1 MSANLPVTV
10 AFTELERMAQAF
22 AKSGMFGA
30 KTTEQAMALLL
41 LAQGEGLHPAIAMR
55 DFDIIQCRPAKK
67 AEAMLRSFIAAGGK
81 VEWHCMTDE
90 KADATFSHENGG
102 SVRIDWDMARAK
114 KAGVG
119 NKDNYN
125 KYPRQMLA
133 NRVISE
139 GCRRIYPA
147 STSGL
152 YVPEEVIHFR
162 GEKDIT
168 PSAGALSALPIAN
181 QEVIQATA
189 AEVKALLANDQTA
202 DAYALWQDS
211 KFDTDQQVAFW
222 SLLDSKQKGV
232 LGRMG
237 EAERAAGKGTIS
249 EPQKK
254 RLEARIKELNLKR
267 DDIKAYCQREFA
279 GVEHFADL
287 TPSQYRLLD
296 AELDKHVTRDSAI
309 AAIKAMPDDIPVTAP
324 ARAPQ
329 AAAPS
334 SPAAPAAGATINE
347 AQESAIRDL
356 LESHSVELKAFLLKA
371 DIKNVSEL
379 QATRFAKAIEWIKGK
394 K

>member
-1 MSANLPVTV
+1 MPALSRDMDAQAGEEGAGMSANLPATV
-10 AFTELERMAQAF
+10 AFSELERMAQAF

-30 KTTEQAMALLL
+30 KTSDLAMALLL

-55 DFDIIQCRPAKK
+55 DFDIIQGRPAKK

-222 SLLDSKQKGV
+222 SLLNSKQKGV

-237 EAERAAGKGTIS
+237 EAERNQAKGVIS

-254 RLEARIKELNLKR
+254 RLEARIKEFGFDREVVKR
-267 DDIKAYCQREFA
+267 ECSQSW
-279 GVEHFADL
+279 GVQHFAEL
-287 TPSQYRLLD
+287 TKEQY
-296 AELDKHVTRDSAI
+296 AELDAI
-309 AAIKAMPDDIPVTAP
+309 LT
-324 ARAPQ
+324 
-329 AAAPS
+329 
-334 SPAAPAAGATINE
+334 E
-347 AQESAIRDL
+347 
-356 LESHSVELKAFLLKA
+356 
-371 DIKNVSEL
+371 
-379 QATRFAKAIEWIKGK
+379 
-394 K
+394 